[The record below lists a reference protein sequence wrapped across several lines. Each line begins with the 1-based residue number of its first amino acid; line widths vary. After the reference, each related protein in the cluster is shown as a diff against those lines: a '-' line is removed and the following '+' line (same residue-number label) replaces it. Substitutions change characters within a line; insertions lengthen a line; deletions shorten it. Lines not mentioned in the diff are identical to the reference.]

1 MTRRRS
7 PTVLA
12 GALALAA
19 GLSACG
25 GGVSKPDFVTKAD
38 AACGPGNG
46 ALAAVAKPSNL
57 PELASAAGT
66 VATTVDTQAAAL
78 RKLDPPGDDKA
89 VVAGVIGALAEVGP
103 AARALQEAAGKTDDA
118 ATARTA
124 NDLKAKFDAAAVQAR
139 AYGLMVCA
147 QGLQAPVTTV
157 FEGSRTLL
165 KAAFVA
171 RADAL
176 CTAANRKAD
185 TLASPGSSLASVARY
200 LAAYLQIE
208 EKLFADIKA
217 LAVPPGEESAVA
229 DMLAAQDQVIAN
241 DKDQLAAAQKAD
253 QAQLNRVTDASPP
266 LITAAN
272 ARFDAYGLRSCGTL
286 SQF

>member
-1 MTRRRS
+1 MTRPRS
-7 PTVLA
+7 ATFLA
-12 GALALAA
+12 GVLALAA
-19 GLSACG
+19 GLAACG
-25 GGVSKPDFVTKAD
+25 SGVSKPDFITKAD

-46 ALAAVAKPSNL
+46 TLAAVAKPSNL
-57 PELASAAGT
+57 PELATAAGT
-66 VATTVDTQAAAL
+66 VATTVDGQADAL
-78 RKLDPPGDDKA
+78 RKLDPPDDDKA

-103 AARALQEAAGKTDDA
+103 AARSLQEAAGKTDDA

-124 NDLKAKFDAAAVQAR
+124 NDLKARSDAAAVQAK
-139 AYGLMVCA
+139 AYGLTACA

-157 FEGSRTLL
+157 FEGGRTVL

-185 TLASPGSSLASVARY
+185 ALAGPTSLASVARY
-200 LAAYLQIE
+200 LAAYLPIE
-208 EKLFADIKA
+208 EKLFADIRA

-241 DKDQLAAAQKAD
+241 DKEQLAAAQRAN
-253 QAQLNRVTDASPP
+253 QAQLNRVTDAGAA